1 MPLLSY
7 LHLSRHKKY
16 QERKKKYIPS
26 NAAVASKE
34 KNRDAIEMDTLANT
48 AALQQDTAG
57 LAETTGA
64 SITTEELATALSPP
78 KAATE
83 KTKCAMVDPF
93 NFSEDQIG

>member
-1 MPLLSY
+1 MLSY

-16 QERKKKYIPS
+16 QEHKKKYSPS
-26 NAAVASKE
+26 DAAVASKD

-57 LAETTGA
+57 LAATTGA
-64 SITTEELATALSPP
+64 SIRTEELTTAPPPP

-83 KTKCAMVDPF
+83 KTTCVMVGPF
-93 NFSEDQIG
+93 NFSEDQIN